1 MEGLQ
6 HMARLHVRAESFWC
20 EGDMVVPRP
29 GAYKGRVHDI
39 LNNNEQFIALT
50 DVVLHNDTY
59 GEEGEPVNYD
69 VLIVRKGA
77 IEFVV
82 PLD

>member
-6 HMARLHVRAESFWC
+6 HTARLRVRAENFWC

-39 LNNNEQFIALT
+39 LNGNEQFIALT
-50 DVVLHNDTY
+50 GVVLHNDTY
-59 GEEGEPVNYD
+59 GEDDDPVTHD
-69 VLIVRKGA
+69 VLIMRKGA